1 MSSKVWSI
9 GIQKHKNNDSA
20 SCSYQIHRSVQ
31 SGRVHEK
38 NDRNEINSVDDHRV
52 WLFIR
57 VTSVLDDRKK
67 FLDYLL
73 TDLCSLN
80 LKFC

>member
-9 GIQKHKNNDSA
+9 GIQKHTNYSA

-31 SGRVHEK
+31 SGRGAWK

-57 VTSVLDDRKK
+57 VTSVLNDRNS
-67 FLDYLL
+67 FWI
-73 TDLCSLN
+73 TC
-80 LKFC
+80 